1 MTDEILKTLQPI
13 FRDVLDDPEL
23 TITPETTAADVSG
36 WDSLSH
42 LSLVAAIEKHYR
54 VKFALGEL
62 QKLRNVEDM
71 IQLIVRKT
79 S

>member
-1 MTDEILKTLQPI
+1 MTDEILQTLQPI

-23 TITPETTAADVSG
+23 TIRPETTAADVSG

-42 LSLVAAIEKHYR
+42 LSLVAAIEKQYR

-71 IQLIVRKT
+71 IQLIIKKT